1 MTSENQRVREITSL
15 VNKLTDEDQEAL
27 LKALKIQIILAQAR
41 RLDQS
46 VRKNKV
52 SMDEIISVVRQVRQ
66 TRPQNHAS
74 S

>member
-1 MTSENQRVREITSL
+1 MASANPRVHEITTL
-15 VNKLTDEDQEAL
+15 VSKLTDEDQEAL
-27 LKALKIQIILAQAR
+27 LKALKIQILLAQAR

-46 VRKNKV
+46 VKKNSI
-52 SMDEIISVVRQVRQ
+52 SMDEIISVVQQVRQ

>member
-1 MTSENQRVREITSL
+1 MISSNPRVQEITSL
-15 VNKLTDEDQEAL
+15 VSKLTDEDQEAL
-27 LKALKIQIILAQAR
+27 LKALKIQILLAQAR

-66 TRPQNHAS
+66 TRHQNHAS